1 MSGAFLQDPSGAL
14 PFVAQRLILEHDGER
29 IPSSAATWSHDGVL
43 LAVGGGNGALGC
55 VSVWRRRAGG
65 CAGSA
70 MVPAPVLH
78 LGGFCGSVTCVAW
91 IGHRWLAAGATD
103 GQVRVWALDE
113 GSSAEPARA
122 RTLASVSHPDAV
134 TAVCSAGRGSV
145 EAKLAP
151 AGAAAGVAGRQSR
164 MSAPLPPRRV
174 SGSPASHRTGG
185 AASVDGSARADTPA
199 SVTAP
204 PPPRSRASEP
214 TALEDAAPSAGGV
227 GGSSAAQ
234 LGPASETASAA
245 GLGSPPLL
253 SAAPPSR
260 MPSPVVGD
268 PGTWSLPRTMVTACC
283 DGRVRSWGGPC
294 RLDSVAR
301 LRATP
306 LSLAWSRRND
316 ALCVG
321 EPAGEVQMLQL
332 EAGGGGL
339 SFVTRAECRNRRGPF
354 RLGAPVVGAHFHPRG
369 RAILVTTLDGRSR
382 VLVTEDATALRPVL
396 KLRGG
401 GGTTLRCAAQFSP
414 AGGLVAGGTE
424 AGALVLWR
432 AAPEGCDPAL
442 VEALVPRS
450 ARSPAVTPVAPP
462 PSRSPARAVV
472 KADPFGRLSLG
483 SASIAAVAWCPGA
496 GRQLEDGSHLLA
508 ASDVRGVVFVV
519 GLPAA

>member
-1 MSGAFLQDPSGAL
+1 
-14 PFVAQRLILEHDGER
+14 
-29 IPSSAATWSHDGVL
+29 
-43 LAVGGGNGALGC
+43 
-55 VSVWRRRAGG
+55 
-65 CAGSA
+65 
-70 MVPAPVLH
+70 
-78 LGGFCGSVTCVAW
+78 
-91 IGHRWLAAGATD
+91 
-103 GQVRVWALDE
+103 
-113 GSSAEPARA
+113 
-122 RTLASVSHPDAV
+122 
-134 TAVCSAGRGSV
+134 
-145 EAKLAP
+145 
-151 AGAAAGVAGRQSR
+151 
-164 MSAPLPPRRV
+164 
-174 SGSPASHRTGG
+174 
-185 AASVDGSARADTPA
+185 
-199 SVTAP
+199 
-204 PPPRSRASEP
+204 
-214 TALEDAAPSAGGV
+214 
-227 GGSSAAQ
+227 
-234 LGPASETASAA
+234 
-245 GLGSPPLL
+245 
-253 SAAPPSR
+253 

-401 GGTTLRCAAQFSP
+401 GGTTLR
-414 AGGLVAGGTE
+414 
-424 AGALVLWR
+424 
-432 AAPEGCDPAL
+432 
-442 VEALVPRS
+442 
-450 ARSPAVTPVAPP
+450 
-462 PSRSPARAVV
+462 PARAVV

>member
-1 MSGAFLQDPSGAL
+1 
-14 PFVAQRLILEHDGER
+14 
-29 IPSSAATWSHDGVL
+29 
-43 LAVGGGNGALGC
+43 
-55 VSVWRRRAGG
+55 
-65 CAGSA
+65 
-70 MVPAPVLH
+70 
-78 LGGFCGSVTCVAW
+78 
-91 IGHRWLAAGATD
+91 
-103 GQVRVWALDE
+103 
-113 GSSAEPARA
+113 
-122 RTLASVSHPDAV
+122 
-134 TAVCSAGRGSV
+134 
-145 EAKLAP
+145 
-151 AGAAAGVAGRQSR
+151 
-164 MSAPLPPRRV
+164 
-174 SGSPASHRTGG
+174 
-185 AASVDGSARADTPA
+185 
-199 SVTAP
+199 
-204 PPPRSRASEP
+204 
-214 TALEDAAPSAGGV
+214 
-227 GGSSAAQ
+227 
-234 LGPASETASAA
+234 
-245 GLGSPPLL
+245 
-253 SAAPPSR
+253 

-283 DGRVRSWGGPC
+283 DGRVRSWGGAC

-432 AAPEGCDPAL
+432 AAPEG
-442 VEALVPRS
+442 
-450 ARSPAVTPVAPP
+450 
-462 PSRSPARAVV
+462 PARAVV